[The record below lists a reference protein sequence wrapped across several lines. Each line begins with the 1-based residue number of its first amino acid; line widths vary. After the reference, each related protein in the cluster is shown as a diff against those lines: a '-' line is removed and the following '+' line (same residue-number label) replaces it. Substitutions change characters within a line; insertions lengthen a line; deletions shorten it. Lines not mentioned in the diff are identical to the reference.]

1 MFEVEWTSTHYAN
14 FDLDEIVKI
23 ALSLKATNPENA
35 IRRAI
40 EDVVSGLDDSDYYSW
55 NEEAEAKLEDVVKER
70 IGGIQISM
78 FD

>member
-14 FDLDEIVKI
+14 FNLDEIVEI
-23 ALSLKATNPENA
+23 ARSLKTTDPEKA

-55 NEEAEAKLEDVVKER
+55 NEEAEAKLEDAVKKH

>member
-14 FDLDEIVKI
+14 FDLDEIVEI
-23 ALSLKATNPENA
+23 ARSFKTTDPEKA

-40 EDVVSGLDDSDYYSW
+40 EDVVAGLDDADYYSW
-55 NEEAEAKLEDVVKER
+55 NEEAEAKLEDAIKER
-70 IGGIQISM
+70 IGGVQISM

>member
-14 FDLDEIVKI
+14 FDLDEIVEI
-23 ALSLKATNPENA
+23 ALSLKATDPENA
-35 IRRAI
+35 IHRAI
-40 EDVVSGLDDSDYYSW
+40 EDVISGLDDSDYYSW
-55 NEEAEAKLEDVVKER
+55 NEEAEAKLEDAVKKR

>member
-14 FDLDEIVKI
+14 FDLDEIVKD
-23 ALSLKATNPENA
+23 ALSLMAINSKNA
-35 IRRAI
+35 IHQAI
-40 EDVVSGLDDSDYYSW
+40 SDAVCELDDSDYYSW
-55 NEEAEAKLEDVVKER
+55 NEEAEAKLADAIKER